1 MVVTLLKKPGHIK
14 EVYVDVKDGLGG
26 GGGGGGGGGDLN
38 VKLTLS
44 RD

>member
-26 GGGGGGGGGDLN
+26 GGGGLPERKVD
-38 VKLTLS
+38 VKPGLS
-44 RD
+44 E